1 MEKEASNGN
10 RENYLNYI
18 LDQFSDLENITFRKM
33 IGGIGFFYEDLMF
46 GAIIGGKLR
55 FQAPASCADKQ
66 GTASFILDEWARQS
80 REVPE
85 SVIENKILLK
95 GWAEKAILLMQ
106 RAQERAVEGEGM
118 PGS

>member
-1 MEKEASNGN
+1 MEKKANNGN

-18 LDQFSDLENITFRKM
+18 LDQLSELENITFRKM
-33 IGGIGFFYEDLMF
+33 VGGVGFFYEELMF

-55 FQAPASCADKQ
+55 FQVPASCADKQ
-66 GTASFILDEWARQS
+66 GTSFLLDEWARQS

-95 GWAEKAILLMQ
+95 AWAEKAISLMQ
-106 RAQERAVEGEGM
+106 QTQESAMEGGM